1 MTAQCHLFLFLPDV
15 LIVVGSSCLVS
26 KEMELCKDVK
36 HYPCMFVGFL
46 LNMDQLNT
54 AHGYSDIQVAFD

>member
-1 MTAQCHLFLFLPDV
+1 MTVQWHLFSLLPDV

-36 HYPCMFVGFL
+36 HYPCMFVVFL
-46 LNMDQLNT
+46 LNVDQLNT
-54 AHGYSDIQVAFD
+54 AHEYTDIK